1 MSASALKSAGS
12 ATTDLVVGG
21 RRATLLPG
29 TDGDGD
35 VHVERHAGE
44 LGEDDLLRR
53 LLQASAQ
60 RALVD
65 HLPIDPRRGHLT
77 RGRNRRGDVDLADA
91 QVGVAA
97 ERAVDALLQRRLALV
112 ELAALLVGGQAGRGR
127 RRGCAL
133 PRTSSA
139 QGAAEGS
146 RAWAARPQQTT
157 WRTGQ
162 ASAPVVPAAAE
173 TSPSARAPPGRA
185 ASSPSPHTRCKSGA
199 PPRPRSRAS
208 PTRRA

>member
-35 VHVERHAGE
+35 VHVERYTGE

-97 ERAVDALLQRRLALV
+97 ERVVDALLQRRLVLV
-112 ELAALLVGGQAGRGR
+112 ELAAHLVGGQADRGR
-127 RRGCAL
+127 RRGFAL
-133 PRTSSA
+133 PRR
-139 QGAAEGS
+139 GAEDD
-146 RAWAARPQQTT
+146 PQCYP
-157 WRTGQ
+157 R
-162 ASAPVVPAAAE
+162 
-173 TSPSARAPPGRA
+173 GRKGGEREKEDHER
-185 ASSPSPHTRCKSGA
+185 SLFM
-199 PPRPRSRAS
+199 RSRGAFEHERARHYRRRR
-208 PTRRA
+208 TRRFG